1 MGRPILTGRILQFN
15 YTYYFYIIL
24 YYGRNIQTIIIM
36 EGIPIN
42 DLMAQCCEYFM
53 QQGRTSNPTRY
64 RQKWENGIL
73 PYMSKQNNLL
83 YSPEIGAAYLEGV
96 NVEGM
101 TPHEAADTIR
111 CIRVLDDMYM
121 YGRIRKTCYSVPET
135 DFRGDIGKKI
145 LAFLQYSKEVRKTDS
160 TIRSYK
166 CYLYRFYDF
175 IAGIGIDT
183 LEDIRLDHVL
193 EFIGTHPS
201 MSKDGVLRTIRVLFR
216 YWQQEGYV
224 KNDIMDSL
232 KRIRC
237 AKPKRLPSYF
247 TPEEISKIEASVERS
262 SSVGKCNYAMI
273 LLASR
278 LGLRISDI
286 TGLKFSNI
294 NWDTNIISITTYK
307 TKKYAEYPLLPDIGN
322 ALIDYIQGGRANSA
336 SDRIFL
342 SSRPPYDPMK
352 TPTGSQRIRTC
363 IRESGVNIDGR
374 KHGPHSLRHSFAS
387 AMLEN
392 GVKMP
397 TISEVLAH
405 RNTQTTMSYLRIDMK
420 EQIKCA
426 LEVSP
431 VDDNFYTQKDGFF
444 YGTQN
449 G

>member
-1 MGRPILTGRILQFN
+1 
-15 YTYYFYIIL
+15 
-24 YYGRNIQTIIIM
+24 
-36 EGIPIN
+36 
-42 DLMAQCCEYFM
+42 
-53 QQGRTSNPTRY
+53 
-64 RQKWENGIL
+64 
-73 PYMSKQNNLL
+73 MSRQNNLL

-101 TPHEAADTIR
+101 TPHEAADTVR
-111 CIRVLDDMYM
+111 CIRVLDDMCR
-121 YGRIRKTCYSVPET
+121 YGRIRKTCYSVPEA
-135 DFRGDIGKKI
+135 DFSGDIGGKI
-145 LAFLQYSKEVRKTDS
+145 NAFLQYSKEIRRSDA
-160 TIRSYK
+160 TIGVYK

-175 IAGIGIDT
+175 IVDIGIDM
-183 LEDIRLDHVL
+183 LEDIQLDHVL
-193 EFIGTHPS
+193 DFVGTYPS
-201 MSKDGVLRTIRVLFR
+201 MSKEGVLKTIRVMFR
-216 YWQQEGYV
+216 YWEQEGYV
-224 KNDIMDSL
+224 RNGILDSL

-237 AKPKRLPSYF
+237 VKPKRLPSYF
-247 TPEEISKIEASVERS
+247 TPEEISKIESSVERS

-286 TGLKFSNI
+286 TGLEFSNI
-294 NWDTNIISITTYK
+294 NWDTNIISITTHK

-322 ALIDYIQGGRANSA
+322 ALIDYIQGGRANST

-342 SSRPPYDPMK
+342 SGQPPYNPLK
-352 TPTGSQRIRTC
+352 APTGSQRIRAC

-420 EQIKCA
+420 EQLKCA
-426 LEVSP
+426 LEVPP
-431 VDDNFYTQKDGFF
+431 VEDNFYTQKDGFF
-444 YGTQN
+444 YGTKN
-449 G
+449 S